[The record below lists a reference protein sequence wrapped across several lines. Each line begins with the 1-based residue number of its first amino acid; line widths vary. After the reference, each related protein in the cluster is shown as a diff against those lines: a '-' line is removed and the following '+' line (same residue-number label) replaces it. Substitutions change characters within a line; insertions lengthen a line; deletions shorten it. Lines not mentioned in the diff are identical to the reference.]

1 MKLCLSV
8 RRKVEQMQGT
18 AASSKSV
25 SNSVSVTERVSLD
38 KAWSDI
44 DIAQLFLSYQ
54 SPTHKPT
61 LNCILLQR
69 EEAYQNKDVLCQ
81 SRHVLRRVPPFMST
95 TYKKKEEQT
104 KQPTNVSKLTSLPCI
119 PYQLVLVV
127 VVTRNRTRNL

>member
-8 RRKVEQMQGT
+8 RRKVGQMQGT
-18 AASSKSV
+18 AASSSISV

-81 SRHVLRRVPPFMST
+81 SRHVLRRVPPFLST
-95 TYKKKEEQT
+95 TYKKKKN
-104 KQPTNVSKLTSLPCI
+104 KQNNRQMYQSLQVSHAYHTSSCSSSS
-119 PYQLVLVV
+119 
-127 VVTRNRTRNL
+127 